1 MVVILNKRVVILG
14 AAGFIGFHL
23 SRKIQEIEGVK
34 LVLVDNFV
42 RGDSDDEFNALLDKQ
57 NVQFVNKDLSLPD
70 SYIDFFQEN
79 DIVINCAALNGTQN
93 FYSVPVQV
101 VRNSAM
107 TAILA
112 AEFAAQAS
120 VAKYFYFGSAESY
133 AGSVNLGLVA
143 VPTTENVPLVIEQ
156 LQNTRWSYA
165 ASKTMGEIA
174 TFANVKQY
182 GLNAKI
188 FRVHNI
194 YGPRMGLNHAVPDLV
209 KNFTAGNFGV
219 HGVNETRAFMYIDDL
234 VSVILFFIFDYSVD
248 ENLVYHIGSTSEIK
262 IQDLAELILDLLKI
276 NQKIIPLP
284 NLEGSV
290 LRRVPDT
297 TQLKKRFKFIET
309 ELADGIN
316 NYIQWFEGK
325 K

>member
-1 MVVILNKRVVILG
+1 MVASLNKRVVILG

-42 RGDSDDEFNALLDKQ
+42 RGNSDDEFNALLDKQ
-57 NVQFVNKDLSLPD
+57 NIQFVNKDLSLLD

-93 FYSVPVQV
+93 FYNVPVQV

-133 AGSVNLGLVA
+133 AGGVNLGLVA

-234 VSVILFFIFDYSVD
+234 VSVVLFFIFDYSLD
-248 ENLVYHIGSTSEIK
+248 DNLVYHIGSSNEIK
-262 IQDLAELILDLLKI
+262 IQDLAELILVLLKI
-276 NQKIIPLP
+276 NEKIIPLP

-309 ELADGIN
+309 ELAAGIN
-316 NYIQWFEGK
+316 NYIQWFEGRK
-325 K
+325 

>member
-1 MVVILNKRVVILG
+1 MVTILNKRVVILG

-42 RGDSDDEFNALLDKQ
+42 RGNSDDEFNALLDKQ
-57 NVQFVNKDLSLPD
+57 NVQFVNKDLSLPN

-93 FYSVPVQV
+93 FYNVPVQV

-133 AGSVNLGLVA
+133 AGGVNLGLVA
-143 VPTTENVPLVIEQ
+143 VPTTENVPLIIEQ

-194 YGPRMGLNHAVPDLV
+194 YGPRMGLNHALPDLV

-234 VSVILFFIFDYSVD
+234 VAVILFFIFDYSLD
-248 ENLVYHIGSTSEIK
+248 DNLVYHIGSSNEIK
-262 IQDLAELILDLLKI
+262 IQDLAELIIVLLKI
-276 NQKIIPLP
+276 NEKIIPLP

-309 ELADGIN
+309 ELAVGIN
-316 NYIQWFEGK
+316 NYIQWFEGRK
-325 K
+325 